1 MFIFF
6 IGLTFGLVSLFFLIL
21 YRYSDP
27 DLRSVDS
34 LVASKVF
41 LIFFLIGFLASIFA
55 TAGYY
60 VSQRND
66 FEELK
71 KVENVEVIYKKKAII
86 LTESFTAHL
95 SGAYPDFEKG
105 IFEKIKPNNVSVY
118 LVRYP
123 ELKSSQ
129 TIMLLVEKINKLQD
143 DIYDQQ
149 INKEKILKMLRFRT
163 KNIWFWTYF
172 IPDINELQK

>member
-6 IGLTFGLVSLFFLIL
+6 IGLVSGLTSLFFLML
-21 YRYSDP
+21 YKYSDP
-27 DLRSVDS
+27 ELRSTDS
-34 LVASKVF
+34 IVASKVF
-41 LIFFLIGFLASIFA
+41 LIIFLLVSFASIFA
-55 TAGYY
+55 TVDYY
-60 VSQRND
+60 VSQRKD

-71 KVENVEVIYKKKAII
+71 KVENVEIIYKKKAVV

-105 IFEKIKPNNVSVY
+105 IFEEIKPNNVSVY
-118 LVRYP
+118 LVKYP

-129 TIMLLVEKINKLQD
+129 TLMLLVEKINKLQD
-143 DIYDQQ
+143 DRYDQQ
-149 INKEKILKMLRFRT
+149 INKEKILKRLRFRT

-172 IPDINELQK
+172 IPNINELQK